1 MMARRHISVSSFGVW
16 AVFLAAAMLPWI
28 IQGYQLRL
36 MTEVIIFSLFAV
48 SYNLLLGY
56 AGLLSFGH
64 AMFFGT
70 GAFAVAILLEHFSGL
85 PLLLAVT
92 LATAV
97 TTLAGFLVGC
107 LLLRV
112 KGTPFALLTLA
123 FNALFYAIAVKWSG
137 LTGGDDGLIIDPPKL
152 DLWLVT
158 LDPAKGPDFY
168 YLTLAILG
176 PVMLFCWYFTHTAMG
191 RTVLLMRENEDR
203 MRFLGYNTLLVRLN
217 LFTLTAGLAGLAGSF
232 YSLFFAFVSVDAISI
247 EMTTTVL
254 LMTFIGGTG
263 HFVGPILGVGVFTY
277 LQNFLSELTEN
288 WPLIMGV
295 LFILMV
301 LFTPGGLVGIIRG
314 MAGWLQSRKKIRGL
328 PKGENSRHVHSGS

>member
-1 MMARRHISVSSFGVW
+1 MTFKHSRRSWIWIAFALLILV
-16 AVFLAAAMLPWI
+16 LLPGI
-28 IQGYQLRL
+28 LGGYQLRL

-70 GAFAVAILLEHFSGL
+70 GAFSVAILLNHFSGM
-85 PLLLAVT
+85 PLLVAVT
-92 LATAV
+92 LATGLTA
-97 TTLAGFLVGC
+97 LAGFVVGC

-123 FNALFYAIAVKWSG
+123 FNALFHAIAIKWSS

-152 DLWLVT
+152 NLGFTVI
-158 LDPAKGPDFY
+158 DPNKGPDFY
-168 YLTLAILG
+168 YLTLMVLV
-176 PVMLFCWYFTHTAMG
+176 PVILFCWYFTHTAMG

-203 MRFLGYNTLLVRLN
+203 LRFLGYNTLLARLN
-217 LFTLTAGLAGLAGSF
+217 LFTFTAGLAGLAGAF
-232 YSLFFAFVSVDAISI
+232 YTLFFAFVSIDAISL

-263 HFVGPILGVGVFTY
+263 HFLGPILGAGVFTY
-277 LQNFLSELTEN
+277 LQNFLSELTDS

-301 LFTPGGLVGIIRG
+301 LFTPGGLVGIIKSL
-314 MAGWLQSRKKIRGL
+314 AGRFKTPAGSSDQQG
-328 PKGENSRHVHSGS
+328 GERNSHADSGS

>member
-1 MMARRHISVSSFGVW
+1 MARSHNPVSRFGLW
-16 AVFLAAAMLPWI
+16 AVFVILAVLPLI
-28 IQGYQLRL
+28 LRGYQLRL
-36 MTEVIIFSLFAV
+36 VTEVIIFSLYAV

-70 GAFAVAILLEHFSGL
+70 GAFAVAILLEHFAGL

-92 LATAV
+92 LATAF
-97 TTLAGFLVGC
+97 TTATGFVVGC

-123 FNALFYAIAVKWSG
+123 FNALFYAIAVKWSS
-137 LTGGDDGLIIDPPKL
+137 LTGGDDGLIIDPPQL
-152 DLWLVT
+152 DLWLLT
-158 LDPAKGPDFY
+158 LDPNKGPDFY
-168 YLTLAILG
+168 YLSLAILG
-176 PVMLFCWYFTHTAMG
+176 PVILFCWYFTYTAMG

-203 MRFLGYNTLLVRLN
+203 MRFLGYNTLLARLS
-217 LFTLTAGLAGLAGSF
+217 LFTLTAGLAGLAGSI
-232 YSLFFAFVSVDAISI
+232 YSLFFAFVSIDAISI
-247 EMTTTVL
+247 ETTTTVL

-263 HFVGPILGVGVFTY
+263 HFAGPILGAGVFIY

-301 LFTPGGLVGIIRG
+301 LFTPGGLVGIIKG
-314 MAGWLQSRKKIRGL
+314 AAQWTASRRKTPDLR
-328 PKGENSRHVHSGS
+328 KGAKNRHAHSGS